1 MPLILNEQILGD
13 LIRAIQAHANE
24 TLDDATCLEIVAQS
38 FGQADPLTLLSK
50 ISDTPV
56 DEAPAAEDLPPVLA
70 FWTSGLLNSFI
81 TDYSCRR
88 QPIVAVLSGSDSI
101 IILSSSP
108 SRIFEIAQVGPSIHL
123 NDLGS
128 GPWSIVDPIEK
139 LEEFST
145 PAKAF
150 DKLCQMHHWDWSH
163 SAMNDV
169 S

>member
-13 LIRAIQAHANE
+13 LIRAIQSNANN

-50 ISDTPV
+50 ISD
-56 DEAPAAEDLPPVLA
+56 APLEEPAKAEDLPPVLA
-70 FWTSGLLNSFI
+70 FWKSGLLNSFI

-88 QPIVAVLSGSDSI
+88 QPIVAVLSGTDSI
-101 IILSSSP
+101 IILSSLP
-108 SRIFEIAQVGPSIHL
+108 SRIFEITQKGQAIHL

-128 GPWSIVDPIEK
+128 GPWSAMDPIDK
-139 LEEFST
+139 LEEFTT

-169 S
+169 A